1 MQSQDNFIF
10 EQQKAVER
18 MMEMNRRSKTTQN
31 NSAGSHNMP
40 PAPSFVRLNENAPHS
55 GNTNPPK
62 EPPKN
67 FSHEPQKE
75 PAQSGFSLPILDTLK
90 IDRDTTLIL
99 GLLLILWS
107 EKSDR
112 YLLLALLYILL

>member
-1 MQSQDNFIF
+1 MTQKENFMY

-18 MMEMNRRSKTTQN
+18 MMEMNRRSKPDG
-31 NSAGSHNMP
+31 SSHNMP
-40 PAPSFVRLNENAPHS
+40 PAPPFVKLNENTQKRPQENS
-55 GNTNPPK
+55 DKIQEKFNDTRNK
-62 EPPKN
+62 ESQ
-67 FSHEPQKE
+67 FQT
-75 PAQSGFSLPILDTLK
+75 GFNLPILDSLK